1 MKVHS
6 PTSDDRMGRFISLS
20 DALAVTAAAPLA
32 FWLRDPTPTSVGYE
46 FDGLVYCSIGFA
58 AGMLMLVAFHL
69 GKNLSDYVSMRDVY
83 AIGRVSLAITAL
95 TSSALFTLTRLE
107 HVPRSIPIIHFLVL
121 CSLLFLGRII
131 STRLREMRELQNSPR
146 VKSPRHVVLIGANR
160 LAWFYLR
167 MINTLDLGRT
177 NIVAILDDN
186 PKLLGRSMGGSPVL
200 AVPAELPRVVSEYRV
215 HGVTIDRVIIS
226 ASSAEGDL
234 DNWAELD
241 AYCRDAGIGLRFL
254 GDMLGLELERA
265 ESPDVAWDKGAHAVG
280 PYFAFKRVLDFT
292 LSFLMLGL
300 LLPIIAPVALGVLI
314 DVGWPIVFWQKR
326 DGRHGRPFLVYKFRT
341 LRAPFDRHGQ
351 FVPESERISRFGEL
365 LRRTRLDELPQ
376 LWNVL
381 AGDMS
386 FIGPRPLLPIDQ
398 PANSLRL
405 LVSPGLTG
413 WAQINGGKLITP
425 EEKGALDDWYVQN
438 ASFWLDVRIV
448 LLTLKIVITGDQ
460 RDDAKL
466 APDAPLS
473 EPENTPPLGEARS

>member
-1 MKVHS
+1 MRIHS
-6 PTSDDRMGRFISLS
+6 PTSSEKIGRFINFN
-20 DALAVTAAAPLA
+20 DMLAVFAAGPIA
-32 FWLRDPTPTSVGYE
+32 FVLRDPSSM
-46 FDGLVYCSIGFA
+46 FDGYPIDTLIYCVIGFS
-58 AGMLMLVAFHL
+58 AGLLMLIAFHL
-69 GKNLSDYVSMRDVY
+69 GKNLSDYISMRDAY
-83 AIGRVSLAITAL
+83 AIVQVSLATTAL
-95 TSSALFTLTRLE
+95 TSSALFSLTRLE

-121 CSLLFLGRII
+121 CSLMFFGRVAA
-131 STRLREMRELQNSPR
+131 TRLREMREMRKTPR
-146 VKSPRHVVLIGANR
+146 VANPRHVIMIGANR

-167 MINTLDLGRT
+167 MINTFDLGKT
-177 NIVAILDDN
+177 DIVAILDEN
-186 PKLLGRSMGGSPVL
+186 PKVLGRSMGGRPVL
-200 AVPAELPRVVSEYRV
+200 APPAELPRVVTEYQV
-215 HGVTIDRVIIS
+215 HGVKIDRVIIS
-226 ASSAEGDL
+226 GNRNRHDKED
-234 DNWAELD
+234 WTELED
-241 AYCRDAGIGLRFL
+241 YCRESGMGLDFL
-254 GDMLGLELERA
+254 GDILGLELESEEAPDEAPQPAARA
-265 ESPDVAWDKGAHAVG
+265 IGG
-280 PYFAFKRVLDFT
+280 YFAFKRVFDFT
-292 LSFLMLGL
+292 LSFLMLAL

-341 LRAPFDRHGQ
+341 LRAPFNRHGQ